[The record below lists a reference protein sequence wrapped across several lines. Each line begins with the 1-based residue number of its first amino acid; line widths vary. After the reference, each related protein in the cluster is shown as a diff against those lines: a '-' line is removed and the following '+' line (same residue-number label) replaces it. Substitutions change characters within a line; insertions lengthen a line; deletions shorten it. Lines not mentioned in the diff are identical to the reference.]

1 MRIEE
6 NSFTRL
12 KWTGHFGPIIGDRVE
27 VAGYQIELLGPSVYL
42 ALQSKDLHAS
52 LVARDL
58 PRLLNFY
65 RDLGDALNELQPG
78 LTMPLPDGDPDY
90 VEALKVVHE
99 ADRLRAEGK

>member
-6 NSFTRL
+6 NAFSRVR
-12 KWTGHFGPIIGDRVE
+12 WTGHFGPIIGDRVE
-27 VAGYQIELLGPSVYL
+27 VAGYRIEPMGSSLYL
-42 ALQSKDLHAS
+42 AIQGAEIHAS

-78 LTMPLPDGDPDY
+78 LTLPVPENDPDY
-90 VEALKVVHE
+90 IEALKVIHE
-99 ADRLRAEGK
+99 ADRLQGENK